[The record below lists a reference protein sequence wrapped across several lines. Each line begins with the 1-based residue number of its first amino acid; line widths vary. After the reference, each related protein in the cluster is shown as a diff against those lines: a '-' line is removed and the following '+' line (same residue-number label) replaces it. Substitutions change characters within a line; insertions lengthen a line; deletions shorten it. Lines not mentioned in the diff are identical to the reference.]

1 MREQSPSSGQKIK
14 QVEEEALIAALEAL
28 SKVYELVKDRQQSSR
43 AWSIKKLVQQAQR
56 DINMKIKEREAP
68 IVEFAKVS
76 TQNEIMRSAL
86 ETVLAVSERHVVF
99 RDCMCWEMNSGI
111 IEALE
116 AVRAALGY
124 EP

>member
-28 SKVYELVKDRQQSSR
+28 SKIYEVVKDKEHSTH
-43 AWSIKKLVQQAQR
+43 AWHVKKIAQQAQR
-56 DINMKIKEREAP
+56 EINMKIKEREAP
-68 IVEFAKVS
+68 VVEFARIS